1 LQRNLATVETL
12 LNELSNPAIP
22 LSPKKLKQYWVIQHI
37 YSQQAEMNRTKN
49 HRYRYDDRIVSIHQP
64 HVCPII
70 RGKLNKSVEFGAKI
84 SVSLTP
90 QGIAKVDH
98 LRWDAFNEG
107 GDLEAYQRHYDFYP
121 GRSSLRHPEK
131 QSLF

>member
-1 LQRNLATVETL
+1 VR
-12 LNELSNPAIP
+12 
-22 LSPKKLKQYWVIQHI
+22 
-37 YSQQAEMNRTKN
+37 
-49 HRYRYDDRIVSIHQP
+49 
-64 HVCPII
+64 PII

-107 GDLEAYQRHYDFYP
+107 GA
-121 GRSSLRHPEK
+121 S
-131 QSLF
+131 